1 MVTKRQKTLI
11 VAICLA
17 ATTGAAAFS
26 PPFLKRGSRGVA
38 REKIQHYRHQEPTR
52 IAAVPRS
59 YYNEECSIDDDDIF
73 ACLAEQGYK
82 EDPSITVDKV
92 FVAEIDSLRGTF
104 PSFENKGD
112 TGSNMIKYNK
122 RLRRKHRHHPAMSRL
137 SNNTDVSDGSGRDS
151 RLTPSATK
159 IAGDYRQADS
169 SSHKANLEYNR
180 LVGARELV
188 LVDTVRTENSPGLSR
203 AFHRAG
209 PRKLLHFEPETV
221 NAAIV
226 TCGGLCP
233 GLNTVIRELVHSL
246 YYLYGANEVWGVTGG
261 FNGFW
266 GKDGYEPILL
276 TNEMVENIH
285 HEGGTVL
292 RSSRGG
298 FDQNKIMKFLRRKK
312 IDQLYVIGGDGTHR
326 AAYKISQVCQEHNMN
341 IAVAGIPKTI
351 DNDSRYYV
359 HDVKYALFLCPFLT
373 ICFDWINSRLH

>member
-1 MVTKRQKTLI
+1 MVMERQKTSI
-11 VAICLA
+11 VAICVA
-17 ATTGAAAFS
+17 ATTCVAAFS
-26 PPFLKRGSRGVA
+26 PSFKQGSSGVVVK
-38 REKIQHYRHQEPTR
+38 KIQHFPHQEPTR

-59 YYNEECSIDDDDIF
+59 YYNEECSIDDDEIF
-73 ACLAEQGYK
+73 SCLAEQGYK
-82 EDPSITVDKV
+82 EDPSIQVERV

-104 PSFENKGD
+104 PSFENEGD

-122 RLRRKHRHHPAMSRL
+122 RLRRKHRHHPAMSRF
-137 SNNTDVSDGSGRDS
+137 SNNTDVSDSSGRGS
-151 RLTPSATK
+151 RSTPSTK
-159 IAGDYRQADS
+159 NNGDYRQADK

-188 LVDTVRTENSPGLSR
+188 LVDTVRTESSPGLSR

-266 GKDGYEPILL
+266 EKDGYEPILL

-351 DNDSRYYV
+351 DNDSTFC
-359 HDVKYALFLCPFLT
+359 A
-373 ICFDWINSRLH
+373 